1 MPKLK
6 KFKRG
11 DKVDITTWDLEALDD
26 IAKELFRERFLRAVG
41 EVIDLA
47 ILENTWVDFVDGNPD
62 VLRIDLPFG
71 DYEDRNP
78 SFDVS
83 LTHVVKWQL
92 EINTVPS
99 GGIPEGESEKRMKSL
114 RDHFLKLAKMIDD
127 KLPS

>member
-71 DYEDRNP
+71 AYEDRNP

>member
-11 DKVDITTWDLEALDD
+11 DKVDLTTWDLEALDD

-47 ILENTWVDFVDGNPD
+47 ILENTWADFAQGNPD
-62 VLRIDLPFG
+62 ILRVDLPFG
-71 DYEDRNP
+71 ADEDHNP
-78 SFDVS
+78 SYDIS
-83 LTHVVKWQL
+83 LTDLIKTQL
-92 EINTVPS
+92 MLHTIP
-99 GGIPEGESEKRMKSL
+99 GGRIPEGKDAQWMMSL
-114 RDHFLKLAKMIDD
+114 RDHLTKLAKMIDD